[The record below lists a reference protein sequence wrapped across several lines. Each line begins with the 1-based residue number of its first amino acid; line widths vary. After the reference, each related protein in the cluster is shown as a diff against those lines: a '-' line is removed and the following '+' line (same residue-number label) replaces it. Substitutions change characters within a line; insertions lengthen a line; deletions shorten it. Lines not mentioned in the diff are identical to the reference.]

1 MAILQTEAI
10 VLKTFDFRETS
21 LIAHFFTKDHGRIN
35 GILKGIRKDP
45 RKFASTLEPFSS
57 NEIVF
62 YQSRNSGLQLVSQC
76 DLKDN
81 FNSLR
86 NNLESITS
94 AYYLVDLLKQLMPE
108 EEKNTAVYELAVSAL
123 KQMEL
128 SNEPRK
134 VSRVF
139 IIKFLKLIGFR
150 PRLEACVICNKDVL
164 GEAYFNARRGG
175 LLCPKCSVSD
185 NYSAAVLK
193 GTVASIL
200 HMEENN
206 WENSLRL
213 DLSGK
218 IKEEFNVILQNFM
231 EFHLQVRPR
240 SKEVLAALGC

>member
-1 MAILQTEAI
+1 MAIIKTEAL

-21 LIAHFFTKDHGRIN
+21 LIAHFFTKDYGRIN

-45 RKFASTLEPFSS
+45 SKFASTLEPFSS

-62 YQSRNSGLQLVSQC
+62 YQSRNSDLQLVSQC

-81 FNSLR
+81 FSSLR
-86 NNLESITS
+86 NNLDSIAC
-94 AYYLVDLLKQLMPE
+94 AYYLVDLLRQLMPE

-123 KQMEL
+123 TQMKL
-128 SNEPRK
+128 SNDPQK

-150 PRLEACVICNKDVL
+150 PRLDACVICNKDVF
-164 GEAYFNARRGG
+164 GEAYFNAKRGG
-175 LLCPKCSVSD
+175 LLCPQCSVSD

-213 DLSGK
+213 GLSGK
-218 IKEEFNVILQNFM
+218 IKQELNTILQNFM

-240 SKEVLAALGC
+240 SKEVLAAIS